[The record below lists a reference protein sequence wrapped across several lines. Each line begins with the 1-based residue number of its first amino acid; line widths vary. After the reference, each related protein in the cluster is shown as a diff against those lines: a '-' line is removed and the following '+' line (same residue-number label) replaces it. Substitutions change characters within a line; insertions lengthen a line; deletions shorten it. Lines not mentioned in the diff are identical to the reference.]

1 MDLSSQV
8 KQEECSPTLAWGLYT
23 ISQRTPSPE
32 LGTPSLESRTP
43 SPRFGH
49 ASRDALC
56 MAKLPGQSFVFP
68 AYHYNEIRPAKSPRR
83 KAKTELTPNQGD
95 PASSA
100 SNLAP
105 FCSSA
110 LLEAPL
116 HVASS
121 PKPISRPHIPRP
133 PNAFM
138 IFRSHFLKLDAADCL
153 DRRQQNLSRLAGTAW
168 NSLTSDE
175 KAKWHEEAAQ
185 ALLKH
190 QQEYPN
196 YKFTPAPRG
205 SRRAK
210 NTIRVKCE
218 DSEKGEYRDVRDK
231 YMGIPGVSE
240 THRRQRNVKREH
252 RVEFSTR
259 IAPHQLTGHSSQA
272 QFSPALPCSASDD
285 SPALPPC
292 FPQVSY
298 PHIIVPRR
306 PSTSLGFSSSTSI
319 RDKFYRGTHH
329 KRSLTRPSSAASSN
343 NALSGALYDLD
354 IASASSGLETVSL
367 PSTPLSS
374 PVGQFSNPWTTFN
387 FANQGVY
394 RRQPDVSVGPTDIE
408 EPFMATPSP
417 FQQINHQSIVNDAFL
432 DYYPSHEEQ
441 CKLHI
446 PMDNAG
452 LSAYNPPSNFEP
464 SQWTFTNG
472 LGDGSNFLCS
482 MPVGTYTP

>member
-1 MDLSSQV
+1 MDLSCEFSLQNSFPFLHIYSSAQV

-43 SPRFGH
+43 SPMFGH
-49 ASRDALC
+49 ASRDVLC

-68 AYHYNEIRPAKSPRR
+68 SYHYNEIPPAKSLRR
-83 KAKTELTPNQGD
+83 KGKAELTPNQGD
-95 PASSA
+95 PAPSA

-138 IFRSHFLKLDAADCL
+138 IFRSNFLKRDAADCL

-168 NSLTSDE
+168 NSLTSEE

-210 NTIRVKCE
+210 NTTRVECE
-218 DSEKGEYRDVRDK
+218 DSEKGKYRDVRDK
-231 YMGIPGVSE
+231 YMGIPAGVSE
-240 THRRQRNVKREH
+240 THRRQRNVKHEH
-252 RVEFSTR
+252 RVESSTR
-259 IAPHQLTGHSSQA
+259 IAPPKLNSPS
-272 QFSPALPCSASDD
+272 SPARLLPTLHCSASDD

-298 PHIIVPRR
+298 PHIIIPRR

-319 RDKFYRGTHH
+319 QDKFHRGTHH

-354 IASASSGLETVSL
+354 IVRKFSRACPALIITLFFFRLQRLPALKLSRCHPPHYLLPLGNFPTHGQLSTLPIRGLTGGNL
-367 PSTPLSS
+367 T
-374 PVGQFSNPWTTFN
+374 
-387 FANQGVY
+387 
-394 RRQPDVSVGPTDIE
+394 
-408 EPFMATPSP
+408 
-417 FQQINHQSIVNDAFL
+417 
-432 DYYPSHEEQ
+432 
-441 CKLHI
+441 
-446 PMDNAG
+446 
-452 LSAYNPPSNFEP
+452 
-464 SQWTFTNG
+464 
-472 LGDGSNFLCS
+472 
-482 MPVGTYTP
+482 

>member
-1 MDLSSQV
+1 MNLSCEFLLRYSFSFLHIYSLAQV
-8 KQEECSPTLAWGLYT
+8 KQEECSPTLPWGLYT

-32 LGTPSLESRTP
+32 LETPSLESRTP

-49 ASRDALC
+49 ASGDVICAT
-56 MAKLPGQSFVFP
+56 KLPGQSFVFP
-68 AYHYNEIRPAKSPRR
+68 PYHYNEIPPAKPPRR
-83 KAKTELTPNQGD
+83 KDKTELTPNQGD
-95 PASSA
+95 PTSSA

-110 LLEAPL
+110 LLEASL

-138 IFRSHFLKLDAADCL
+138 IFRSNFLKIGAADCL

-168 NSLTSDE
+168 NSLTSE
-175 KAKWHEEAAQ
+175 AKAKWHEEAAQ

-218 DSEKGEYRDVRDK
+218 DSERGKYRDVRDK
-231 YMGIPGVSE
+231 YLGIPGVSE

-252 RVEFSTR
+252 RVEPSTR
-259 IAPHQLTGHSSQA
+259 IAPPKLTSPSSPA
-272 QFSPALPCSASDD
+272 RLLPALPCSASGD

-298 PHIIVPRR
+298 PHIIIPRR

-319 RDKFYRGTHH
+319 QDKFHRGTHWHH
-329 KRSLTRPSSAASSN
+329 KRSLTRPSSAASSD
-343 NALSGALYDLD
+343 NALSGALHDLD
-354 IASASSGLETVSL
+354 IVRK
-367 PSTPLSS
+367 
-374 PVGQFSNPWTTFN
+374 FSCACPALVITLL
-387 FANQGVY
+387 
-394 RRQPDVSVGPTDIE
+394 
-408 EPFMATPSP
+408 
-417 FQQINHQSIVNDAFL
+417 FL
-432 DYYPSHEEQ
+432 
-441 CKLHI
+441 
-446 PMDNAG
+446 
-452 LSAYNPPSNFEP
+452 
-464 SQWTFTNG
+464 
-472 LGDGSNFLCS
+472 
-482 MPVGTYTP
+482 

>member
-1 MDLSSQV
+1 MDLSCEFSLQNSFPFLHIYSSAQV

-43 SPRFGH
+43 SPMFGH
-49 ASRDALC
+49 ASRDVLC

-68 AYHYNEIRPAKSPRR
+68 SYHYNEIPPAKSLRR
-83 KAKTELTPNQGD
+83 KGKAELTPNQGD
-95 PASSA
+95 PAPSA

-138 IFRSHFLKLDAADCL
+138 IFRSNFLKRDAADCL

-168 NSLTSDE
+168 NSLTSEE

-210 NTIRVKCE
+210 NTTRVECE
-218 DSEKGEYRDVRDK
+218 DSEKGKYRDVRDK
-231 YMGIPGVSE
+231 YMGIPAGVSE

-252 RVEFSTR
+252 RVESLTK
-259 IAPHQLTGHSSQA
+259 IAPPKLNSPS
-272 QFSPALPCSASDD
+272 SPARLLPTLHCSASDD

-298 PHIIVPRR
+298 PHIIIPRR

-319 RDKFYRGTHH
+319 QDKFHRGTHH

-354 IASASSGLETVSL
+354 IVRKISRACPALIITLFFFRLQRLPALKLSRCHPPHYLLPLGNFPTHGQLSTLPIRGLTGGNL
-367 PSTPLSS
+367 T
-374 PVGQFSNPWTTFN
+374 
-387 FANQGVY
+387 
-394 RRQPDVSVGPTDIE
+394 
-408 EPFMATPSP
+408 
-417 FQQINHQSIVNDAFL
+417 
-432 DYYPSHEEQ
+432 
-441 CKLHI
+441 
-446 PMDNAG
+446 
-452 LSAYNPPSNFEP
+452 
-464 SQWTFTNG
+464 
-472 LGDGSNFLCS
+472 
-482 MPVGTYTP
+482 